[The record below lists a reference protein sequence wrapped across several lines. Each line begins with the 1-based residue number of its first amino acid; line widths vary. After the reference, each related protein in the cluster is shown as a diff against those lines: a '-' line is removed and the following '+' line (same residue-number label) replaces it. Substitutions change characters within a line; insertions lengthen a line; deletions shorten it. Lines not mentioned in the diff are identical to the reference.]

1 MKAIDLIKKAD
12 EKILAKAKQF
22 TAAKQVNAKANY
34 KRELEAAIAEY
45 ITICSEAIKQGA
57 FKVDPSGLLLVC
69 AENQTSTYFAKYPIV
84 DEIAKDI
91 LQNIG
96 MHTKNAQE
104 SSDVASAIVMNAENQ
119 SFFGKLKFGFFACM
133 FFVWDSTKKVLTRTW
148 NGICTAFSWTCN
160 KVKTFAIWSKDKT
173 VQFKDWLCSIFSKK
187 EPQIA

>member
-22 TAAKQVNAKANY
+22 TAAKNANAKNNY
-34 KRELEAAIAEY
+34 KKELQAAIQEY
-45 ITICSEAIKQGA
+45 IAICSEAIKQGA

>member
-45 ITICSEAIKQGA
+45 ITVCSEAIKQGA
-57 FKVDPSGLLLVC
+57 FKVDPTGLLLVC
-69 AENQTSTYFAKYPIV
+69 ADNQTSTYFAKYPIV

-148 NGICTAFSWTCN
+148 NGICTAFSWTWN

-187 EPQIA
+187 EPASA

>member
-45 ITICSEAIKQGA
+45 ITVCSEAIKQGA

-148 NGICTAFSWTCN
+148 NGICVAFSWTCN

-173 VQFKDWLCSIFSKK
+173 VQFKDWLCSIFTKK
-187 EPQIA
+187 EPASA

>member
-22 TAAKQVNAKANY
+22 TASKQVNAKNNY

-45 ITICSEAIKQGA
+45 ITVCSEAIKQGA

-96 MHTKNAQE
+96 MHTENAQE
-104 SSDVASAIVMNAENQ
+104 SSDVAAAIVMNAENQ

-173 VQFKDWLCSIFSKK
+173 VQFKDWLCSIFTKK

>member
-22 TAAKQVNAKANY
+22 TASKQVNAKANY

-45 ITICSEAIKQGA
+45 IAVCSEAIKQGA

-104 SSDVASAIVMNAENQ
+104 SSDVAAAIVMNAENQ

-160 KVKTFAIWSKDKT
+160 KVKTFAISSKDKT

>member
-12 EKILAKAKQF
+12 EKILAKAKQYE
-22 TAAKQVNAKANY
+22 ASKQVNAKANY

-45 ITICSEAIKQGA
+45 ITVCSEAIKQGA

-104 SSDVASAIVMNAENQ
+104 SSDIASAIVMNAENQ

-173 VQFKDWLCSIFSKK
+173 VQFKDWLCSIFTKK
-187 EPQIA
+187 EPASA

>member
-22 TAAKQVNAKANY
+22 TASKQVNAKANY

-45 ITICSEAIKQGA
+45 ITVCSEAIKQGA

-148 NGICTAFSWTCN
+148 NGICTAFSWTWN

-173 VQFKDWLCSIFSKK
+173 VQFKDWLCSIFTKK
-187 EPQIA
+187 EPASA

>member
-22 TAAKQVNAKANY
+22 TAAKQVNAKNNY
-34 KRELEAAIAEY
+34 KKELQAAISEY
-45 ITICSEAIKQGA
+45 IAVCSEAIKQGA

-69 AENQTSTYFAKYPIV
+69 ADNQTSTYYDKYPIV

-96 MHTKNAQE
+96 MHTENAQE
-104 SSDVASAIVMNAENQ
+104 SSDVAAAIVMNAENQ
-119 SFFGKLKFGFFACM
+119 SFFGKLKFGFFACI

-148 NGICTAFSWTCN
+148 NGICVAFSWTWN

-187 EPQIA
+187 EPASA

>member
-22 TAAKQVNAKANY
+22 TAAKQVNAKNNY
-34 KRELEAAIAEY
+34 KRELEAAISEY

-96 MHTKNAQE
+96 MHTENAQE
-104 SSDVASAIVMNAENQ
+104 SSNVAAAIVMNAENQ
-119 SFFGKLKFGFFACM
+119 SFFGKLKFGFFACI

-148 NGICTAFSWTCN
+148 NGIC
-160 KVKTFAIWSKDKT
+160 V
-173 VQFKDWLCSIFSKK
+173 SIPLKSGRCCK
-187 EPQIA
+187 

>member
-34 KRELEAAIAEY
+34 KRELEAAIQEY
-45 ITICSEAIKQGA
+45 IAICSEAIKQGA
-57 FKVDPSGLLLVC
+57 FKVDPTGLLLVC

-173 VQFKDWLCSIFSKK
+173 VQFKDWLCSIFTKK
-187 EPQIA
+187 EPASA

>member
-22 TAAKQVNAKANY
+22 TAAKQVNAKNNY

-173 VQFKDWLCSIFSKK
+173 VQFKDWLCSIFTKK
-187 EPQIA
+187 EPASA

>member
-1 MKAIDLIKKAD
+1 MKAIDLIKKSD

-104 SSDVASAIVMNAENQ
+104 SSNVASAIVMNAENQ

>member
-1 MKAIDLIKKAD
+1 MKAIDLIKKSD

-22 TAAKQVNAKANY
+22 TAAKQVNAKNNY

-45 ITICSEAIKQGA
+45 ITVCSEAIKQGA
-57 FKVDPSGLLLVC
+57 FKVDPTGLLLVC
-69 AENQTSTYFAKYPIV
+69 ADNQTSTYFEKYPIV

-96 MHTKNAQE
+96 MNTENAQE
-104 SSDVASAIVMNAENQ
+104 SSDVAAAIVMNAENQ

>member
-22 TAAKQVNAKANY
+22 TASKQVNAKANY

-45 ITICSEAIKQGA
+45 ITVCSEAIKQGA

-173 VQFKDWLCSIFSKK
+173 VQFKDWLCSIFTKK
-187 EPQIA
+187 EPASA

>member
-45 ITICSEAIKQGA
+45 ITVCSEAIKQGA

-173 VQFKDWLCSIFSKK
+173 VQFKDWLCSIFTKN
-187 EPQIA
+187 EPASA

>member
-22 TAAKQVNAKANY
+22 TAAKQVNAKNNY
-34 KRELEAAIAEY
+34 KKELQAAIAEY

-96 MHTKNAQE
+96 MHTENAQE
-104 SSDVASAIVMNAENQ
+104 SSEIAAAIVMNAENQ
-119 SFFGKLKFGFFACM
+119 SFFGKLKFGFFACI

-173 VQFKDWLCSIFSKK
+173 VQFKDWLCSIFTKK

>member
-1 MKAIDLIKKAD
+1 MKAIDLIKKSD

-22 TAAKQVNAKANY
+22 TAAKNANAKANY

-69 AENQTSTYFAKYPIV
+69 ADNQTSTYFAKYPIV

-173 VQFKDWLCSIFSKK
+173 VQFKDWLCSIFTKK
-187 EPQIA
+187 EPASA

>member
-22 TAAKQVNAKANY
+22 TAAKQVNAKNNY
-34 KRELEAAIAEY
+34 KKELQAAIAEY
-45 ITICSEAIKQGA
+45 ITVCSEAIKQGA

-104 SSDVASAIVMNAENQ
+104 SSEIAAAIVMNAENQ
-119 SFFGKLKFGFFACM
+119 SFFGKLKFGFFACI

-173 VQFKDWLCSIFSKK
+173 VQFKDWLCSIFTKK

>member
-22 TAAKQVNAKANY
+22 TAAKQVNAKNNY

-69 AENQTSTYFAKYPIV
+69 AENQTSTYYEKYPIV

-96 MHTKNAQE
+96 MHTENSNE
-104 SSDVASAIVMNAENQ
+104 SSDIASAIVMNAENQ

>member
-45 ITICSEAIKQGA
+45 ITVCSEAIKQGA

-187 EPQIA
+187 ELQIA

>member
-22 TAAKQVNAKANY
+22 TASKQVNAKANY

-45 ITICSEAIKQGA
+45 ITVCSEAIKQGA

-69 AENQTSTYFAKYPIV
+69 ADNQTSTYFAKYPIV

-104 SSDVASAIVMNAENQ
+104 SPDVASAIVMNAENQ

-148 NGICTAFSWTCN
+148 NGICTAFSWTWN
-160 KVKTFAIWSKDKT
+160 KVKTFAIMKYT
-173 VQFKDWLCSIFSKK
+173 G
-187 EPQIA
+187 

>member
-1 MKAIDLIKKAD
+1 MKAIDLIKKSD

-22 TAAKQVNAKANY
+22 TASKQVNAKANY

-45 ITICSEAIKQGA
+45 ITVCSEAIKQGA

-173 VQFKDWLCSIFSKK
+173 VQFKDWLCSIFTKK
-187 EPQIA
+187 EPASA

>member
-1 MKAIDLIKKAD
+1 MKAIDLIKKSD

-22 TAAKQVNAKANY
+22 TEAKNINAKNNY

-45 ITICSEAIKQGA
+45 ITVCSEAIKQGA
-57 FKVDPSGLLLVC
+57 FKIDPSGLLLVC
-69 AENQTSTYFAKYPIV
+69 ADNQTSTYYEKYPIV

-96 MHTKNAQE
+96 MHTENAQE
-104 SSDVASAIVMNAENQ
+104 SSDVAAAIVMNAENQ

-148 NGICTAFSWTCN
+148 NGICTAFSWTWN

-173 VQFKDWLCSIFSKK
+173 VQFKDWLCSIFTKK

>member
-45 ITICSEAIKQGA
+45 ITVCSEAIKQGA

-187 EPQIA
+187 EPASA

>member
-1 MKAIDLIKKAD
+1 MKAIDLIKKSD

-57 FKVDPSGLLLVC
+57 FKVDPTGLLLVC

-187 EPQIA
+187 EPQSA

>member
-45 ITICSEAIKQGA
+45 ITVCSEAIKQGA

-69 AENQTSTYFAKYPIV
+69 ADNQTSTYFAKYPIV

-173 VQFKDWLCSIFSKK
+173 VQFKDWLCSIFTKK
-187 EPQIA
+187 EPASA

>member
-12 EKILAKAKQF
+12 EKILAKAKQYE
-22 TAAKQVNAKANY
+22 ASKQVNAKANY

-45 ITICSEAIKQGA
+45 ITVCSEAIKQGA

>member
-12 EKILAKAKQF
+12 EKILAKAKQYE
-22 TAAKQVNAKANY
+22 ASKQVNAKANY

-45 ITICSEAIKQGA
+45 ITVCSEAIKQGA

-173 VQFKDWLCSIFSKK
+173 VQFKDWLCSIFTTK
-187 EPQIA
+187 EPASA

>member
-22 TAAKQVNAKANY
+22 TAAKQVNAKNNY

-45 ITICSEAIKQGA
+45 ITVCSEAIKQGA

>member
-45 ITICSEAIKQGA
+45 ITVCSEAIKQGA

-133 FFVWDSTKKVLTRTW
+133 FFVWDSTKKVLARTW

-187 EPQIA
+187 EPASA

>member
-45 ITICSEAIKQGA
+45 ITVCSEAIKQGA
-57 FKVDPSGLLLVC
+57 FKVDPPGLLLVC

-148 NGICTAFSWTCN
+148 NGICTVFSWTCN

-187 EPQIA
+187 EPQSA

>member
-22 TAAKQVNAKANY
+22 TAAKQVNAKNNY

-45 ITICSEAIKQGA
+45 ITVCSEAIKQGA

-173 VQFKDWLCSIFSKK
+173 VQFKDWLCSIFTKK
-187 EPQIA
+187 EPASA

>member
-22 TAAKQVNAKANY
+22 TASKQVNAKNNY
-34 KRELEAAIAEY
+34 KKELQAAIAEY
-45 ITICSEAIKQGA
+45 ITVCSEAIKQGA
-57 FKVDPSGLLLVC
+57 FKVDPTGLLLVC
-69 AENQTSTYFAKYPIV
+69 ADNQTSTYYEKYPIV

-119 SFFGKLKFGFFACM
+119 SFFGKLKFGFFVCM

-148 NGICTAFSWTCN
+148 NGICTAFSWTWN

-173 VQFKDWLCSIFSKK
+173 VQFKDWLCSIFTKK
-187 EPQIA
+187 EPASA

>member
-22 TAAKQVNAKANY
+22 TAAKQVNAKNNY
-34 KRELEAAIAEY
+34 KKELQAAISEY
-45 ITICSEAIKQGA
+45 IAVCSEAIKQGA

-69 AENQTSTYFAKYPIV
+69 ADNQTSTYYEKYPIV

-96 MHTKNAQE
+96 MHTENAQE
-104 SSDVASAIVMNAENQ
+104 SSDVAAAIVMNAENQ
-119 SFFGKLKFGFFACM
+119 SFFGKLKFGFFACI

-148 NGICTAFSWTCN
+148 NGICVAFSWTCN

-187 EPQIA
+187 EPASA

>member
-1 MKAIDLIKKAD
+1 MKAIDLIKKSD
-12 EKILAKAKQF
+12 EKILAKAKQYE
-22 TAAKQVNAKANY
+22 ASKQVNAKANY

-45 ITICSEAIKQGA
+45 ITVCSEAIKQGA

-96 MHTKNAQE
+96 MHTENAQE

-173 VQFKDWLCSIFSKK
+173 VQFKDWLCSIFTKK
-187 EPQIA
+187 EPASA